1 MGSWLLSGLVVLG
14 ACVAGGRACECN
26 RYPWGSWSTC
36 TRTCGRG
43 QSTRSRAIQKDRYYD
58 RHNCGVFCSPT
69 TMSRE
74 CNVNGC
80 SSACQVGDWS
90 SWSPC
95 DPCVSKQFRSRDLL
109 RPAEFGGRCEVT
121 SLTDD
126 RPCLADALCNI
137 QQTDCVNKFL
147 CDNGRC
153 VAQKLVCNGE
163 HDCGDGSDE
172 DGCQPRRP
180 ACPRVVEPIP
190 SVQLMGS
197 GYSMVS
203 GELRG
208 EVLNN
213 AYYGGQCDTRSQGLK
228 LYRLPSNLL
237 NVSFQVAN
245 MADDVEVKLYSDSAE
260 YVNSDNNSENRGTS
274 GSANYFFVQQW
285 SHSDRSSHHSS
296 FLQTSRTKDSIFVRV
311 HKKVAVSEFQM
322 RSEGLHASE
331 TLLRALSALPLA
343 YNFPLYSRIF
353 QDFGTH
359 YFTSGTTGGLYNIV
373 YQYNRQT
380 LESSGLDKSEIA
392 KCAKKETVFWILRKS
407 SKHCY
412 EHKMTTRTKGSVLQA
427 SESSVSLVQGG
438 RAEYAAALSWEKKDS
453 FPDSSKYNDWVSSV
467 KDNPTIVDFTLE
479 SIIKLVRGIPCAVTK
494 RQHLERALAEV
505 LAGLDPCRC
514 TPCPNNARTVMIDNS
529 CVCMC
534 KAGTYGDNCEKRV
547 ANYHSV
553 VQDGSWN
560 CWTQWSACHASGTRH
575 RTRRCNNP
583 VPAHGGAPCPGDPTQ
598 SDHCRIAL
606 FASSGTLCINDD
618 EERRESETEEPDRGG
633 EAGYCRQPRVPANGY
648 LREERSRYQPGETAE
663 VMCFT
668 GYTVRGYQL
677 LRCLPDGTWHRE
689 ELECRLSA
697 CSPPPVSTE
706 VTIKPLKVTYRVSES
721 VRLSCPPGFTLSGE
735 SSHTCGQ
742 DLAWEPDIPLE
753 VTCEAVE
760 GRCDPGMKRS
770 GSECVCQ
777 TPELDCQ

>member
-1 MGSWLLSGLVVLG
+1 MSVLG
-14 ACVAGGRACECN
+14 
-26 RYPWGSWSTC
+26 
-36 TRTCGRG
+36 
-43 QSTRSRAIQKDRYYD
+43 AIQKDRYFD

-296 FLQTSRTKDSIFVRV
+296 FLQTSRTKVHPHRARAHPHRARAHPHRARAHPHRARAHTHTAHRARTHTHTHTQHTYSLSTAIATPVYRV
-311 HKKVAVSEFQM
+311 QYPGRANHPS
-322 RSEGLHASE
+322 AS
-331 TLLRALSALPLA
+331 LL
-343 YNFPLYSRIF
+343 
-353 QDFGTH
+353 
-359 YFTSGTTGGLYNIV
+359 
-373 YQYNRQT
+373 
-380 LESSGLDKSEIA
+380 
-392 KCAKKETVFWILRKS
+392 
-407 SKHCY
+407 
-412 EHKMTTRTKGSVLQA
+412 
-427 SESSVSLVQGG
+427 SSVSNTGISLTASCRCSDCVT
-438 RAEYAAALSWEKKDS
+438 RYSPCPPSNASPSMVALSPS
-453 FPDSSKYNDWVSSV
+453 LS
-467 KDNPTIVDFTLE
+467 
-479 SIIKLVRGIPCAVTK
+479 
-494 RQHLERALAEV
+494 Q
-505 LAGLDPCRC
+505 
-514 TPCPNNARTVMIDNS
+514 
-529 CVCMC
+529 
-534 KAGTYGDNCEKRV
+534 
-547 ANYHSV
+547 
-553 VQDGSWN
+553 
-560 CWTQWSACHASGTRH
+560 
-575 RTRRCNNP
+575 
-583 VPAHGGAPCPGDPTQ
+583 
-598 SDHCRIAL
+598 
-606 FASSGTLCINDD
+606 SGTLGVWFDPQLSFLPHICAMT
-618 EERRESETEEPDRGG
+618 RSAFPTPATWPDSPTVSHRS
-633 EAGYCRQPRVPANGY
+633 PRDP
-648 LREERSRYQPGETAE
+648 
-663 VMCFT
+663 
-668 GYTVRGYQL
+668 
-677 LRCLPDGTWHRE
+677 
-689 ELECRLSA
+689 
-697 CSPPPVSTE
+697 
-706 VTIKPLKVTYRVSES
+706 
-721 VRLSCPPGFTLSGE
+721 
-735 SSHTCGQ
+735 HTH
-742 DLAWEPDIPLE
+742 LHY
-753 VTCEAVE
+753 
-760 GRCDPGMKRS
+760 S
-770 GSECVCQ
+770 Q
-777 TPELDCQ
+777 TPLCKLPPCRPPTPPSADCRS